1 MENRRRVTEE
11 DLLITETLIA
21 QSYGKLKQSVIQA
34 PSRACSSVGQTV
46 REHPYATAGA
56 AIVAGVVVYGIYRI
70 MTSRTSG
77 KKARRSDPDS
87 RHKGMNHMDFMQQI
101 MPMIMPLVAPYI
113 AGYLRNYLGAILS
126 PERD

>member
-1 MENRRRVTEE
+1 MENHRRVTEE
-11 DLLITETLIA
+11 DLLVTETLIA

-56 AIVAGVVVYGIYRI
+56 AIVAGIVVYGIYRI

-77 KKARRSDPDS
+77 EKEQRRERDS
-87 RHKGMNHMDFMQQI
+87 RQNGMSHMDIMQQI
-101 MPMIMPLVAPYI
+101 LPMVMPLAAPYI
-113 AGYLRNYLGAILS
+113 TGYLRNYLGRILS
-126 PERD
+126 SERN